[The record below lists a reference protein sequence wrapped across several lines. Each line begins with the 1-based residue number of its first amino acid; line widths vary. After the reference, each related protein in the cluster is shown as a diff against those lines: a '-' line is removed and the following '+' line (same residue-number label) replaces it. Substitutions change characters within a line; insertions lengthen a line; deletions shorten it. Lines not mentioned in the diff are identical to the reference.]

1 MVGEAMEPRTPR
13 EQSEHIS
20 DAAEQTDATP
30 TTRPMT
36 NDDFLVPGPTPESNA
51 GLARWGLTWIL
62 FSVLL
67 MGMMLLMSLMCFGL
81 AKLVGVA

>member
-1 MVGEAMEPRTPR
+1 MEPQAPR
-13 EQSEHIS
+13 EQPESVS
-20 DAAEQTDATP
+20 DASETTDVTP

-36 NDDFLVPGPTPESNA
+36 NDDFLVPGPTPDSNA
-51 GLARWGLTWIL
+51 GLGRWGLTWIL